1 MRVSPRRGGA
11 GSRSTFAGLSAITK
25 YHRVSFDQSDWRS
38 LDPAC
43 TKRLFVG
50 YKFRLPPRSYLP
62 IGQSVAGTSRRRN
75 AGMCCCQTSPH
86 LRFLTHYGE
95 QQLRWIRPCRRP
107 ITQVYWVLL
116 TGSATSFQGT
126 SVCPFVGQIPCSF
139 VAASESTKGKGTL
152 GRRFLPVTGLL
163 SPFFWTPCGPS
174 GFGFTEQS
182 SKGSSICPVRYSL
195 PTTIRSIGA
204 LCAGALSDFT
214 TVPTGKRGASLC
226 FLTLSKGGSGENRT
240 HGRLSTHGGFQ
251 DRCLRPLGHASL
263 S

>member
-1 MRVSPRRGGA
+1 M
-11 GSRSTFAGLSAITK
+11 
-25 YHRVSFDQSDWRS
+25 
-38 LDPAC
+38 
-43 TKRLFVG
+43 
-50 YKFRLPPRSYLP
+50 
-62 IGQSVAGTSRRRN
+62 GQSVAGTSRRRN

-152 GRRFLPVTGLL
+152 GRRFLPVTGLH

-182 SKGSSICPVRYSL
+182 SKGSSICPVGYSL

-226 FLTLSKGGSGENRT
+226 FLTLSRGGSGENRT

-251 DRCLRPLGHASL
+251 DRCLKPLGHTSL
-263 S
+263 FQRLRIGYLRERKNKSRLYRGSSRSSVGRIPFPWLLNLRLTLMPRPTREAA